1 MVIIVSSLGP
11 IREYR
16 DKETMKKT
24 FQAFLSSLRNQ
35 IDQNFRL
42 FISYHDI
49 PDINFDMQNISWCNV
64 ADPVDPGR
72 TILYDKLP
80 KFLDEEVSYSSLSFQ
95 CPLTDCGRKQVNSM
109 LEAGHWIY
117 NQQIDNF
124 WMLRCDSD
132 DLLAKDYV
140 AILNNLNTTKV
151 RAVYNRK
158 CHMFD
163 IKQKKLGIVDHSY
176 STTWNAIYLERD
188 KNQLKPN
195 WFYLNNNHTLFI
207 NDIIKD
213 KIPSYEL
220 DFNCCITTNSGNS
233 ISNRPRLEDE
243 QFFRKEIPLTEELI
257 NRYGLSTLF

>member
-11 IREYR
+11 IREYK
-16 DKETMKKT
+16 DKEMMEKT

-42 FISYHDI
+42 FISFHDI
-49 PDINFDMQNISWCNV
+49 PNINFTIQNMTWCSVEDIS
-64 ADPVDPGR
+64 DSKR
-72 TILYDKLP
+72 TIIWDKLP
-80 KFLDEEVSYSSLSFQ
+80 KFLDERVTYSSLSFQ

-140 AILNNLNTTKV
+140 AILNNLDTNKTK
-151 RAVYNRK
+151 AVYNRK

-163 IKQKKLGIVDHSY
+163 IKQKKIGIVDHNY
-176 STTWNAIYLERD
+176 STTWNAIYLER
-188 KNQLKPN
+188 KENKIEPN
-195 WFYLNNNHTLFI
+195 WFYLNNNHTTFI
-207 NDIIKD
+207 NDIIHD

-220 DFNCCITTNSGNS
+220 DYNCCITTNTGNS
-233 ISNRPRLEDE
+233 ISNRPVLEKE

-257 NRYGLSTLF
+257 NRYGLSTLL